1 MIVLAALVPVKLS
14 PNDEPVRFSKP
25 VSVSDPAP
33 PVAWARAAHLTSHAR
48 PEGRHSQVIGKAA
61 RVDGRVVMAVE
72 SATAN
77 PERAHTLLAHFAEG
91 HHFTVSLKISL
102 NILTTMKM
110 ITNSNKMP
118 AVIARMRN
126 AFSRIFNHF
135 CHAPTPDPTRS
146 DCRLPGMAKSRSVRD
161 EQQIFPVRVVR
172 GRGLMHKCP

>member
-1 MIVLAALVPVKLS
+1 
-14 PNDEPVRFSKP
+14 
-25 VSVSDPAP
+25 
-33 PVAWARAAHLTSHAR
+33 
-48 PEGRHSQVIGKAA
+48 
-61 RVDGRVVMAVE
+61 MAVE

-126 AFSRIFNHF
+126 AFAASLITLPCVHPGPN
-135 CHAPTPDPTRS
+135 TL
-146 DCRLPGMAKSRSVRD
+146 RL
-161 EQQIFPVRVVR
+161 
-172 GRGLMHKCP
+172 